1 MGEGCR
7 VGGMGWTG
15 WGCGGLWWGAWGC
28 MGGGCLGHVC
38 DEWKNSVV
46 GGLQVER
53 WIETDIEAFPRQL

>member
-1 MGEGCR
+1 
-7 VGGMGWTG
+7 
-15 WGCGGLWWGAWGC
+15 